1 MPVGASLSSAITSSV
16 ANISSTAVVA
26 AAPVLVRQEEQK
38 EPQKSV
44 QKLAWGKNIKPPSMV
59 LDEDVNGFKK
69 NKKNRGGGQGK
80 GKKKKAR
87 TFLNLLPIAIKFVV
101 E

>member
-1 MPVGASLSSAITSSV
+1 
-16 ANISSTAVVA
+16 
-26 AAPVLVRQEEQK
+26 
-38 EPQKSV
+38 
-44 QKLAWGKNIKPPSMV
+44 MV